1 MRDGL
6 TTKLKTRRG
15 KSDEEA
21 FFDTYQA
28 RIVVLSGRH
37 SGMEHQLDN
46 ERVTLGRGPGVDLA
60 FDDPA
65 MSRQHAA
72 IDFVEG
78 AFRIHDLGST
88 NGLRVNGSR
97 VQVRDLV
104 HGDRIEFGTQVFQL
118 VIDERE
124 DTPNTYELTP

>member
-1 MRDGL
+1 
-6 TTKLKTRRG
+6 
-15 KSDEEA
+15 
-21 FFDTYQA
+21 
-28 RIVVLSGRH
+28 
-37 SGMEHQLDN
+37 
-46 ERVTLGRGPGVDLA
+46 VTLGRGPGVDLA

-72 IDFVEG
+72 IDFAEG
-78 AFRIHDLGST
+78 AFRVHDLGST

-97 VQVRDLV
+97 VQVSDLV